1 MLVYNE
7 DVICVVV
14 DGGVYCSEVVDV
26 VDVVV
31 VVIFV
36 CVAESVV
43 PRRTDRAFD
52 GERFVVVLLLFV
64 VVSISCC

>member
-1 MLVYNE
+1 MYNE

-31 VVIFV
+31 IVMFV
-36 CVAESVV
+36 RVAESVV
-43 PRRTDRAFD
+43 PCRTDHAFD
-52 GERFVVVLLLFV
+52 GEQFLVLLLLFV